1 MSSGRVVL
9 NKHYNNSSQ
18 ITRDKFVSTGEIII
32 SNEPGF
38 EAIYLIN
45 TRDEVVKISSVAI
58 SGSTTPDEI
67 KDFLRENYLTS
78 AQTVEYVNAVEQF
91 LNERINII
99 SASTPEAVTDE
110 HIREIASLE
119 VVKVI
124 DSADTRFDTLREIA
138 EWIINDTTGA
148 AKMANDIVEISA
160 ATTNNEEELVT
171 LREYI
176 DEQISNVRRSGDHQF
191 LTRAQYD
198 ELLASG
204 SVIIDGKMV
213 QYSDDIYYC
222 IYEGETDPESGGTV
236 YTLSG
241 NMISFLNIEENDGF
255 ITLNAPLVDG
265 FIDLDSITPI
275 IPTNRSILLDEDNN
289 VVIEAIEELDG
300 FINLNDFSVNEN
312 GFIIA

>member
-45 TRDEVVKISSVAI
+45 TRGEVVKISSVAI

-99 SASTPEAVTDE
+99 SASTSEAVTDE

-176 DEQISNVRRSGDHQF
+176 DEQISNVRINGDHQF

-222 IYEGETDPESGGTV
+222 IYEGETEPESGGTV
-236 YTLSG
+236 YILSG

-289 VVIEAIEELDG
+289 VVIESIEELDG

>member
-45 TRDEVVKISSVAI
+45 TRGEVVKISSVAI

-124 DSADTRFDTLREIA
+124 DSADTKFDTLREIA

-198 ELLASG
+198 ELLKSG

-222 IYEGETDPESGGTV
+222 IYEGETEPESGGTV

-241 NMISFLNIEENDGF
+241 NMISFLNVEENDGF

-289 VVIEAIEELDG
+289 VVIEAVEELDG
-300 FINLNDFSVNEN
+300 FINLNEFSVNEN

>member
-45 TRDEVVKISSVAI
+45 TRGEVVKISSVAI

-222 IYEGETDPESGGTV
+222 IYEGETEPESGGTV

-289 VVIEAIEELDG
+289 VVIESIEELDG